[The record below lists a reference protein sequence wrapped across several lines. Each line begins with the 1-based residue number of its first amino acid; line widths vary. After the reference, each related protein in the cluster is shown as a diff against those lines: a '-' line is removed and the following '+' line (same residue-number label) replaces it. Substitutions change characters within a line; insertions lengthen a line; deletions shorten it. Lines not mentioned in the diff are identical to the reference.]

1 MPKNLAILL
10 ILSLC
15 SAGLLHAQTPKV
27 VASNPASSILKKSVK
42 QMVRLP
48 DSYAASQ
55 QKYPVLFVL
64 QVNDEMVEEIAGIV
78 QKLHTDSGTPEMIV
92 VGIDVEDKLERE
104 QAAAVYDKFLSYM
117 EQELIPSLEKK
128 YRSNGQRILYGRS
141 LSGSLTLYAMLS
153 KPTLFNGYIASSKQW
168 YDDNNDYFTGLA
180 NKALQSA
187 DKFTGRKIFLATLN
201 GAYNNNNIPEVNEN
215 MTAFAKLLASKSG
228 NKIASKYQA
237 FDDWSV
243 IDPHP
248 GFKDGL
254 LFVAKVGK

>member
-27 VASNPASSILKKSVK
+27 VASNSTSSILKKTVK

-55 QKYPVLFVL
+55 QKYPVLFIL
-64 QVNDEMVEEIAGIV
+64 QVTDEMVEEIAV
-78 QKLHTDSGTPEMIV
+78 LTQKLHADKGTPEMIV
-92 VGIDVEDKLERE
+92 VGINVEDKLERK
-104 QAAAVYDKFLSYM
+104 QGNAVYDKFLSYM
-117 EQELIPSLEKK
+117 EQELIPSIEKK

-141 LSGSLTLYAMLS
+141 LSGSLTLYALLS

-187 DKFTGRKIFLATLN
+187 DKFNGRKIFLATLN

-215 MTAFAKLLASKSG
+215 MTTFAKLLASKSG

-243 IDPHP
+243 ADPHP
-248 GFKDGL
+248 GFKEGL
-254 LFVAKVGK
+254 LFVTKAGK